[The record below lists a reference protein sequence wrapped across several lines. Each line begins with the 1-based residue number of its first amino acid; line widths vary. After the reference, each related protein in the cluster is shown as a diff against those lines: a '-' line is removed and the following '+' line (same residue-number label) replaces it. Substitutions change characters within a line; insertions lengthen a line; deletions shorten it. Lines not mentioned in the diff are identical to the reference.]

1 VENDDRS
8 NVTTD
13 ETDEDAVHI
22 LTVHAAK
29 GLEFPVV
36 LAAGMGRQRPGGNH
50 VRASFGSSTDGHRTL
65 ELKYGRLATSGFSS
79 LDDRTSGRLEAGR
92 LAYVACTRAKD
103 HLVVCLHHGKRSSST
118 TAAEMGPY
126 LPDTTAV
133 IDLPTAAS
141 IEPPAVVELDDR
153 VDRPP
158 ARARTWKV
166 RSSWSATQ
174 MRHRD
179 DDAIASV
186 AVAAVAPGAVV
197 EVHQVT
203 LDRAEPSDA
212 LSDAL
217 SDASA
222 AGELDPGQTR
232 ESVHS
237 KPPRGFGAL
246 PDQIGRYG
254 TRVGRAVHGVVQVLP
269 FDDPLPVVPS
279 LVAQQCRAEEVP
291 DRFHPYV
298 EQLVRS
304 IATSEVFATMA
315 AVARTGTVRREM
327 YVGAEVDGEGVYGI
341 IDAVWMDNGR
351 FVVADFKTD
360 HTLESAEVLAER
372 YRPQLD
378 AYAAALRSATG
389 VDVAA
394 KVLCVARADGA
405 PALTITI

>member
-1 VENDDRS
+1 
-8 NVTTD
+8 
-13 ETDEDAVHI
+13 
-22 LTVHAAK
+22 
-29 GLEFPVV
+29 
-36 LAAGMGRQRPGGNH
+36 
-50 VRASFGSSTDGHRTL
+50 
-65 ELKYGRLATSGFSS
+65 
-79 LDDRTSGRLEAGR
+79 
-92 LAYVACTRAKD
+92 
-103 HLVVCLHHGKRSSST
+103 
-118 TAAEMGPY
+118 
-126 LPDTTAV
+126 
-133 IDLPTAAS
+133 
-141 IEPPAVVELDDR
+141 
-153 VDRPP
+153 
-158 ARARTWKV
+158 
-166 RSSWSATQ
+166 
-174 MRHRD
+174 
-179 DDAIASV
+179 
-186 AVAAVAPGAVV
+186 
-197 EVHQVT
+197 
-203 LDRAEPSDA
+203 
-212 LSDAL
+212 
-217 SDASA
+217 
-222 AGELDPGQTR
+222 
-232 ESVHS
+232 VHS

-378 AYAAALRSATG
+378 AY
-389 VDVAA
+389 VAA